1 MDTEPVSG
9 EKLELLFPFNSSCDS
24 VTPSLSLYVAQRY
37 RVSLQRLHATLLTL
51 WVRQVLAEFFREKVF
66 KNKIPMEKKSQTGL
80 LLG

>member
-51 WVRQVLAEFFREKVF
+51 
-66 KNKIPMEKKSQTGL
+66 
-80 LLG
+80 